1 MTQVPENPHS
11 ISFMGP
17 IHWRSMSTLIE
28 SPQVAFV
35 SGSRLP
41 APTPFSLHRL
51 ILPILCISLGVAVGT
66 ATGLTLALVNAS
78 YNSVAAS
85 SNSLQAS
92 AVPSANLAANAG
104 PAQAALPAIAA
115 SPVSTPSSLTANT
128 AANPTVELRPAKLN
142 PATTSVTRPATA
154 PGKVEV
160 AFNKA
165 PDALKPATFKLEGKT
180 YRVAKM
186 ASLPSANPE
195 QQEPATAQPTASTAL
210 NTTQWGLDI
219 PAPASLYTEGVLT
232 VSDYSASTGT
242 IQASDGR
249 TFVLGTTVAAG
260 NATSWEEYRSDV
272 HYRCDQNGSCVL
284 MRAGVVAPNAKL
296 I

>member
-1 MTQVPENPHS
+1 MA
-11 ISFMGP
+11 
-17 IHWRSMSTLIE
+17 TLVE

-41 APTPFSLHRL
+41 ASTPFSLHRL
-51 ILPILCISLGVAVGT
+51 ILPILCVSLGVSVGT

-85 SNSLQAS
+85 SDSVQTS
-92 AVPSANLAANAG
+92 AAPSANLAANAS
-104 PAQAALPAIAA
+104 PAQATQPAIAA
-115 SPVSTPSSLTANT
+115 APIASSTPVAANT

-142 PATTSVTRPATA
+142 LATTSASRSATA
-154 PGKVEV
+154 PSNVEV
-160 AFNKA
+160 ALNKT
-165 PDALKPATFKLEGKT
+165 PDALKPATLKLEGKT

-186 ASLPSANPE
+186 MVLPSAKPE
-195 QQEPATAQPTASTAL
+195 QQEPVADQSAPPTAL
-210 NTTQWGLDI
+210 NTTQWSLDT

-242 IQASDGR
+242 IQTSDGR
-249 TFVLGTTVAAG
+249 TFALGTTVAAG
-260 NATSWEEYRSDV
+260 NAASWESYRSDV

-284 MRAGVVAPNAKL
+284 MRAGVVAPDAKL

>member
-1 MTQVPENPHS
+1 
-11 ISFMGP
+11 
-17 IHWRSMSTLIE
+17 MSTLIE

-41 APTPFSLHRL
+41 ASSPFSISRL
-51 ILPILCISLGVAVGT
+51 ILPILCVSLGVSVGT

-78 YNSVAAS
+78 YNSVSAS
-85 SNSLQAS
+85 SDSVESS
-92 AVPSANLAANAG
+92 AAPSANLAANAS
-104 PAQAALPAIAA
+104 PAQTAQPAIAS
-115 SPVSTPSSLTANT
+115 SPVSAPSTLTADT

-142 PATTSVTRPATA
+142 AAPTSIERSATA
-154 PGKVEV
+154 PSKVEV
-160 AFNKA
+160 ALNKT

-186 ASLPSANPE
+186 TSLPSGRPE
-195 QQEPATAQPTASTAL
+195 QDEPVAAQSAPPTAL
-210 NTTQWGLDI
+210 NTAQWSLDT

-242 IQASDGR
+242 IQTSDGR
-249 TFVLGTTVAAG
+249 TFALGTTVAAG
-260 NATSWEEYRSDV
+260 NATSWETYRSDV

-284 MRAGVVAPNAKL
+284 MRAGVVAPDAKL

>member
-1 MTQVPENPHS
+1 MTPVPENPHS

-41 APTPFSLHRL
+41 ASTPFSFHRL
-51 ILPILCISLGVAVGT
+51 ILPILCISLGVSVGT

-78 YNSVAAS
+78 YNSVSAS

-92 AVPSANLAANAG
+92 AAPSANLAANAS
-104 PAQAALPAIAA
+104 PAQITQPAAPAPPIAA
-115 SPVSTPSSLTANT
+115 PSTLAADTAT
-128 AANPTVELRPAKLN
+128 NPTVELRTAKLN
-142 PATTSVTRPATA
+142 PVTPSVTRPAVA
-154 PGKVEV
+154 PAKVEL
-160 AFNKA
+160 ALNKA

-186 ASLPSANPE
+186 MFVPSDKPE
-195 QQEPATAQPTASTAL
+195 PSEPVAAEPAPPTAL
-210 NTTQWGLDI
+210 NTTQWGLDT
-219 PAPASLYTEGVLT
+219 PAPANLYTEGVLT
-232 VSDYSASTGT
+232 VTDYSASTGE
-242 IQASDGR
+242 IQTSDGK
-249 TFVLGTTVAAG
+249 TFALGTTVAAG
-260 NATSWEEYRSDV
+260 NATSWESYRSDV

-284 MRAGVVAPNAKL
+284 MRAGVVAPSAKL